1 MSSKQQYKLFLPV
14 FLKLKIKNNLEK
26 YYKKQIK

>member
-14 FLKLKIKNNLEK
+14 FLKLKIKINLEK